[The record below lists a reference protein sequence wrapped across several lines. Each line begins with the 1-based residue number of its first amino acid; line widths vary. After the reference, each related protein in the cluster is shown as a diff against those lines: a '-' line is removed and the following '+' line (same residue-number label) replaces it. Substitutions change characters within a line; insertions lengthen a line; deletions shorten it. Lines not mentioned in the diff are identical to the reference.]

1 MHHKHG
7 HAGTQRDED
16 AAGWV
21 EGITSLKE
29 NDQATL
35 LLNQVAEVAASMK
48 VGAWRCMAACTV
60 RTCIGQH
67 CPRSSALDTKRS

>member
-48 VGAWRCMAACTV
+48 VGAWRCMAAWC
-60 RTCIGQH
+60 RL
-67 CPRSSALDTKRS
+67 ALGHVAPGHQLWTSKGL